1 MKCLIGNPVEFFFSP
16 LLNGKWDI
24 LTRLGIT
31 KGKFCLLNPNDMWN
45 AHPLCFVSHSHMTVI
60 FRVEFRACLLNLKI
74 SLNQQLTGST
84 FSMGFNDHES
94 EWPVS
99 WPPIL
104 LLLQMC
110 LINTNWEWYYLVNIL
125 MQFFKMG
132 FQVICLETIFLHS
145 LHLGVVFCC
154 SVLLNRMAETFSS
167 GLHSKAEIHLQR
179 SLLKL
184 CVILHA

>member
-16 LLNGKWDI
+16 LLNGKWGI

-110 LINTNWEWYYLVNIL
+110 LINTNWEWYYLVDIL
-125 MQFFKMG
+125 MQFFCDG
-132 FQVICLETIFLHS
+132 VPNNLPGN
-145 LHLGVVFCC
+145 HLPPQPALGCC
-154 SVLLNRMAETFSS
+154 ILLISPPNQNGRD
-167 GLHSKAEIHLQR
+167 I
-179 SLLKL
+179 
-184 CVILHA
+184 